1 MDRRAWQA
9 SLSMGFT
16 RLEYWSGLPFPF
28 PGHLPNPG
36 IKPGS
41 PALQADS
48 LPCEPPEQPIG
59 KHTPRE
65 MSRKNELSPFFS
77 LRDKRRAKNDCLCGR
92 LQLKDLFKTSRPIY
106 AAHTQTD
113 PLLS

>member
-1 MDRRAWQA
+1 MNFCQVQLFATPWPVACQA
-9 SLSMGFT
+9 YLSMGFT

-28 PGHLPNPG
+28 PGDLPNPG

-48 LPCEPPEQPIG
+48 LPREPPEKPIG

-65 MSRKNELSPFFS
+65 MSRKNDFSPFFS
-77 LRDKRRAKNDCLCGR
+77 LRHKSSARNDR
-92 LQLKDLFKTSRPIY
+92 L
-106 AAHTQTD
+106 
-113 PLLS
+113 